1 MAHFLEL
8 VDEAYGKLKG
18 DDLEEQLLKIAEDC
32 EKEYGKK
39 SRENAAM
46 ICELATFYRGQYRLY
61 EAEDKYK
68 EAYNIL
74 VEIGEGETAN
84 AATLLNNLGTTYRY
98 LKFDLQA
105 TEYYEKAMEIYEKVL
120 GKDHIYYASALN
132 NLSITYAQRAD
143 YDKSIELLQQAAE
156 ILKKYPEAYEELATA
171 YCNTGGLLLQKG
183 ELENALSQL
192 LAALELYENE
202 IGTYNPHYHVT
213 LQSLGF
219 CYRGLGNT
227 QASVDAF
234 KKAAEACKN
243 IFGTDH
249 PEYKAICKN
258 LNIVTKALKQEEKEN
273 KNLLN

>member
-8 VDEAYGKLKG
+8 VDEAYGKYKG
-18 DDLEEQLLKIAEDC
+18 DELEERLLQISYSC

-46 ICELATFYRGQYRLY
+46 ICELATFYRGQYRFY
-61 EAEDKYK
+61 EAEAKYTQ
-68 EAYNIL
+68 AYNIL

-105 TEYYEKAMEIYEKVL
+105 SEYYEKALALYEKVL

-132 NLSITYAQRAD
+132 NLSICYAQRND
-143 YDKSIELLQQAAE
+143 YEKSIELLEQAAE
-156 ILKKYPEAYEELATA
+156 ILKKYPECYEELATA
-171 YCNTGGLLLQKG
+171 YCNTGALLLQSGK
-183 ELENALSQL
+183 LENALEQL
-192 LAALELYENE
+192 LLALELYETKV
-202 IGTYNPHYHVT
+202 GTNNPHYHVT

-258 LNIVTKALKQEEKEN
+258 LNVVTKVHKQESKN
-273 KNLLN
+273 KDFLN